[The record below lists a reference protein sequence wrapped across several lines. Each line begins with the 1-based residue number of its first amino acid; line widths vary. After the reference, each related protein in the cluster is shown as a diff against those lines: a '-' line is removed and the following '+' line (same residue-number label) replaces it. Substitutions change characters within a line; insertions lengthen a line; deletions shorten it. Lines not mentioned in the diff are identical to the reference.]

1 MVDCKGCSADDFS
14 QQAHY
19 GALKFGFLFWAI
31 IADDYTFIMTIAGST
46 TRTAT
51 RINHSNKDSVPSPP
65 FNSKSLAF
73 LKQK

>member
-1 MVDCKGCSADDFS
+1 MMDCKGCSADDFS

-31 IADDYTFIMTIAGST
+31 IPDDYTFIMTIAGGT

-51 RINHSNKDSVPSPP
+51 
-65 FNSKSLAF
+65 
-73 LKQK
+73 